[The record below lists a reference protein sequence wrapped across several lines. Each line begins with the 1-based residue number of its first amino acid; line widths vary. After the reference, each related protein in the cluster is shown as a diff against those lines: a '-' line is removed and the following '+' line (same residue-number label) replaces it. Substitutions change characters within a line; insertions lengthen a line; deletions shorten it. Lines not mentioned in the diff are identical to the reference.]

1 MSSLIDII
9 YGADEGEETVARF
22 DKWLV
27 EVGAELAANTP
38 IAELET
44 DKVQLEI
51 SAPEAGVLHE
61 LLVEIGQELVPG
73 AVLARIKVERDTDSK
88 AADQSLSNDPVDV
101 VFLAE
106 EQEGAEAKISRWLVA
121 VGDTLAA
128 DSPMLEV
135 ETDKVALE
143 VVAPINGVVL
153 ELLADPGADVL
164 PGAIVARLR
173 PAGDAPAVS
182 PGDQAPATATAEDKD
197 DGTARHRLSPS
208 VRRLMTEHDVDV
220 SQITGSGEGGRVR
233 RRDVLAWLA
242 DQPTEPEA
250 ARYVGEV
257 PSHSVPHTPM
267 RRSIAKHMVD
277 SLLHTSPH
285 VTSVFEVDLGRV
297 IDHRKSN
304 KTDFAAKGVHLT
316 FTAYFLSASATA
328 LKAVPQVN
336 ARYHDDA
343 LEVFEDIN
351 IGVGTAMQAQGL
363 IVPVVPRVQTMN
375 LFEIARA
382 LHYKTERGRAG
393 KLTRE
398 DLAGGTF
405 TISNH
410 GVSGSLFAAPIIIN
424 QPQVAILGVGK
435 MEKRVKVVEIDGEDT
450 TRIRPMCYVTLSI
463 DHRALDAFVTNHWLS
478 VFVET
483 LENWPLD

>member
-1 MSSLIDII
+1 MPSLIDII
-9 YGADEGEETVARF
+9 YAADEGEETIARF

-27 EVGAELAANTP
+27 AAGAELAAETP

-61 LLVEIGQELVPG
+61 ILVDVGQELLPG
-73 AVLARIKVERDTDSK
+73 AVLARMRVERDAGSEVSTPTTSEE
-88 AADQSLSNDPVDV
+88 PVDV
-101 VFLAE
+101 IFLAE
-106 EQEGAEAKISRWLVA
+106 EQEAAEAKIACWLVA
-121 VGDTLAA
+121 VGDPVAA
-128 DSPMLEV
+128 QEPMLEV
-135 ETDKVALE
+135 ETDKVTLE
-143 VVAPINGVVL
+143 VVAPVSGIVM
-153 ELLADPGADVL
+153 ELLGEPGSGVL
-164 PGAIVARLR
+164 PGAVVARLNPGVADLTGR
-173 PAGDAPAVS
+173 QAGITAS
-182 PGDQAPATATAEDKD
+182 GKPGTGVDEA
-197 DGTARHRLSPS
+197 ARRRLSPA
-208 VRRLMTEHDVDV
+208 VRRLMMENDVDLG
-220 SQITGSGEGGRVR
+220 QINGSGQGGRVR
-233 RRDVLAWLA
+233 RRDILAWLA
-242 DQPTEPEA
+242 EQPTEPEA
-250 ARYVGEV
+250 ARFVGEV
-257 PSHSVPHTPM
+257 PSHRVVHTPM

-285 VTSVFEVDLGRV
+285 VTSVFEVDLGRI
-297 IDHRKSN
+297 IDHRKEN
-304 KTDFAAKGVHLT
+304 KTDFAAKGANLT
-316 FTAYFLSASATA
+316 FTAYFISAAATA

-351 IGVGTAMQAQGL
+351 IGVGTAMQTQGL

-375 LFEIARA
+375 LFEIAAA
-382 LHYKTERGRAG
+382 LQYKTERGRAG
-393 KLTRE
+393 KLKRE

-424 QPQVAILGVGK
+424 QPQVAILGIGK
-435 MEKRVKVVEIDGEDT
+435 IEKRVKVVEIDGEDT
-450 TRIRPMCYVTLSI
+450 TRIRPMCYVSLSI

-483 LENWPLD
+483 LENWHLD